1 MDLNTHISFFFYWVY
16 NSIQK
21 ILLDFSFQVFLG
33 LPFNGTGDASRAYIK
48 MYMKSTVKFKKI
60 VYDYTV
66 LSMLAEIGGYTG
78 LLLGV
83 SVVNLT
89 SLIDRLGIKLLYI

>member
-1 MDLNTHISFFFYWVY
+1 MVL
-16 NSIQK
+16 
-21 ILLDFSFQVFLG
+21 FQVFLG

>member
-1 MDLNTHISFFFYWVY
+1 
-16 NSIQK
+16 
-21 ILLDFSFQVFLG
+21 
-33 LPFNGTGDASRAYIK
+33 

>member
-1 MDLNTHISFFFYWVY
+1 M
-16 NSIQK
+16 
-21 ILLDFSFQVFLG
+21 G
-33 LPFNGTGDASRAYIK
+33 LPFNGTGDDNRSYIK

-60 VYDYTV
+60 VYDFTF
-66 LSMLAEIGGYTG
+66 LSMVAEIGGYTG

-89 SLIDRLGIKLLYI
+89 TLIDRLGIKLMYIYE